1 VRRARADVVR
11 RLIARAI
18 VGDRDGAP
26 RTIGEITLRPHQHA
40 AAARLLALIERNGGA
55 MLAEPVG
62 LGKTY
67 TSLAVAAA
75 LGDHVTLVI
84 PSSLRDTWRE
94 SLARSRTSAE
104 IITHEALS
112 RGVRMPIGDGIVIV
126 DEAHRA
132 RSPGT
137 RRYAALAELCKRARV
152 LLLTATPVQNR
163 RADLAAQLALFL
175 GRRAWAMGDEE
186 LASHVVRGG
195 ASELEEL
202 PSLNGPHAIELET
215 VDDCLDQIVALP
227 PPVPASDESVV
238 TALLTYGL
246 IHQWSSSRAALLAA
260 LNRRRARGLALLSA
274 LDAGRR
280 PTRAELSAWTY
291 TGDGLQLAFPELV
304 TAAPSAATDI
314 GLAAL
319 TVAVD
324 RHNAAVEALIRRLRS
339 GVDPDDERAR
349 ILRRIR
355 DHHPDERIIAF
366 CHYAETVNALRA
378 KLAFDS
384 GIAALTANGARIAGG
399 RLPRA
404 AVLAQFTPS
413 SSPRAP
419 GSPLSRA
426 ERIDL
431 LLTTDLLSEGLNLQ
445 EASVVV
451 HLDLPWNPARLDQRV
466 GRVRRI
472 GSRFTAVSVYSIA
485 PPAPAEQLLQIERR
499 LREKLSVA
507 QRSVGIAGRILPSPL
522 EINRERRG
530 LAESSGS
537 IESVLRAWADEPGGS
552 PESVAECT
560 NASHDESLVSAVRCG
575 RSGFLAVVR
584 DRDGPQLVVDV
595 AGATRGISTAPDH
608 VRHALDLA
616 LGDDV
621 PVAGDQADDTLMRI
635 THWLDARRGA
645 STIDLSAAAAAR
657 FRRATL
663 ARVSQA
669 LERAP
674 RHRRA
679 QLALLAD
686 AARAIAIAPLA
697 EGAERILETLAKAE
711 LPDEA
716 WLRSIATFGAL
727 NARPAP
733 GCADGRVRGRAR
745 IECVILFQAASE

>member
-1 VRRARADVVR
+1 M
-11 RLIARAI
+11 
-18 VGDRDGAP
+18 VGDHDMAP
-26 RTIGEITLRPHQHA
+26 RTVGEITLRPHQHV
-40 AAARLLALIERNGGA
+40 AAARLLALIERDGGA

-75 LGDHVTLVI
+75 LGNELTLVI

-94 SLARSRTSAE
+94 SLDRAHMTAE

-112 RGVRMPIGDGIVIV
+112 RGARPPIGDGIIIV

-132 RSPGT
+132 RSTGT

-163 RADLAAQLALFL
+163 RSDLAAQLALFL
-175 GRRAWAMGDEE
+175 GRRAWEMRDEE

-195 ASELEEL
+195 ITELEEL
-202 PSLNGPHAIELET
+202 PDLNGPHSIELET
-215 VDDCLDQIVALP
+215 GDDCLDQILALP
-227 PPVPASDESVV
+227 PPMPAADESVV

-280 PTRAELSAWTY
+280 PTRVELSAWTY

-304 TAAPSAATDI
+304 TSTPPPTIDSDL
-314 GLAAL
+314 GAL

-324 RHNAAVEALIRRLRS
+324 RHNAGVEALIHRLRA

-355 DHHPDERIIAF
+355 DRHPGERIIAF

-378 KLAFDS
+378 KFAFDS
-384 GIAALTANGARIAGG
+384 GIATLTANGARVAGG

-404 AVLAQFTPS
+404 AVLAQFTPRP
-413 SSPRAP
+413 SPRDTVP
-419 GSPLSRA
+419 PVPPVPRA

-472 GSRFTAVSVYSIA
+472 GSRFSTVSVYSIA
-485 PPAPAEQLLQIERR
+485 PPAPAERLLQIERR

-522 EINRERRG
+522 ELDREIGRERRG

-537 IESVLRAWADEPGGS
+537 IESLLRAWLDGPRSAREPTVDCATIS
-552 PESVAECT
+552 RDQPLVA
-560 NASHDESLVSAVRCG
+560 AVQCEQ
-575 RSGFLAVVR
+575 SGFLAVVR
-584 DRDGPQLVVDV
+584 DRDGTQLLTDIASV
-595 AGATRGISTAPDH
+595 TRGVSTAPDH
-608 VRHALDLA
+608 LRHALDLA
-616 LGDDV
+616 LGADAAIAD
-621 PVAGDQADDTLMRI
+621 AQGDDTLERI

-679 QLALLAD
+679 QLAPLAD
-686 AARAIAIAPLA
+686 AARAVAIAPLA

-727 NARPAP
+727 NARPA
-733 GCADGRVRGRAR
+733 RGNTDSRARGPVR
-745 IECVILFQAASE
+745 IECVILFQTMTE